1 MAETESRLE
10 QRELP
15 LPMSGVE
22 DAIVINDRCAL
33 RVEQEHR
40 VVVVAGVVVA
50 HFADDDPAERAYAM
64 VSLVER
70 GWADQNDVA
79 RAFDVSARTV
89 RRCQRRYDDAGIV
102 GLGRGPGYPSGRPR
116 AVLGERTL
124 RRLKGEGHSNRVIA
138 HRLGISEKAVRKRL
152 RRLGWKPP
160 PAPEQRALPLASAAP
175 AGADPNLSASSS
187 APPQAPPEPASAAP
201 AGADPNLSAS
211 SSAPPQ
217 APPEPASSAPP
228 GADPNLSA
236 SSSAPPQA
244 PPEPASSAPPGA
256 DPNLSASSSA
266 PPRTPLEPASSA
278 PPGAD
283 PNLSASSSAP
293 VATPAATTRSADTD
307 PMDRRFDRFLAHMGL
322 LDDAVP
328 LFASALRVPNAGVLL
343 ALPSLVASGVLDAAD
358 RVYGSI
364 GPAFY
369 GLRTT
374 LLTLLFMAL
383 WRIKRPEGLKER
395 SPPELGRVLG
405 LDRAPEVKT
414 VRRKLTRLSRIGG
427 AERLGRL
434 VAERRVA
441 SLGQALGLLYVDGHV
456 RVYHGK
462 RELPKAHVTRLR
474 ISMPATTDYW
484 VNDQRGDPLFVVT
497 AEANAGLT
505 KVLPKLLDDVRG
517 VVGERRVTLV
527 FDRGGWSPKLFQKL
541 IARGF
546 DILTYRKGRIPPV
559 PEAEFTEH
567 EGEIDGRIVRYQ
579 LADQKVSL
587 LKGKLLLRQVTR
599 LSNGHQTHVITSRT
613 DLSALDVAHRMF
625 ERWRQENFFKYMRE
639 ELLLD
644 ALVDYQIEPDDAER
658 DVPNPVFAALDVQR
672 RAARGEISRLQAEYG
687 EAALHNP
694 EQRRPSMRGFK
705 IAHATLAKK
714 IQEQRRHL
722 LDLEQARAAVPRR
735 IPVGQ
740 RTAGEVIKLSTER
753 KHLTNVLKMIAYQAE
768 SDLLRAVTPHYKRA
782 EDEGRTLLHAAFASA
797 ADLEVTA
804 TELRVTLA
812 PQSSAHRSKAVA
824 ALCDALNA
832 STTTFPGTTLALRYA
847 VAEPLPAPS
856 PTGR

>member
-1 MAETESRLE
+1 MADTENRAE

-15 LPMSGVE
+15 LPVTSAAS
-22 DAIVINDRCAL
+22 AIVINDRCVL
-33 RVEQEHR
+33 RVEQEQS

-50 HFADDDPAERAYAM
+50 HFTKDDPMERAYAM

-79 RAFDVSARTV
+79 RVFGVSTRTV
-89 RRCQRRYDDAGIV
+89 RRCERRYEDEGMA

-116 AVLGERTL
+116 GRSGERV
-124 RRLKGEGHSNRVIA
+124 RRLKDMGQSNRVIA
-138 HRLGISEKAVRKRL
+138 HGLGISEKAVRKRL

-160 PAPEQRALPLASAAP
+160 APEQKALPLAATAP
-175 AGADPNLSASSS
+175 AGADPNLSASSN
-187 APPQAPPEPASAAP
+187 APPPEPPEPASAAP

-211 SSAPPQ
+211 SSTPAPEPS
-217 APPEPASSAPP
+217 EPASSAPA

-236 SSSAPPQA
+236 SSSTPA
-244 PPEPASSAPPGA
+244 PAS
-256 DPNLSASSSA
+256 
-266 PPRTPLEPASSA
+266 
-278 PPGAD
+278 
-283 PNLSASSSAP
+283 
-293 VATPAATTRSADTD
+293 AATTRSFDTD
-307 PMDRRFDRFLAHMGL
+307 PMDRRFDRFLAHVGL
-322 LDDAVP
+322 LDDAAP

-343 ALPSLVASGVLDAAD
+343 AVPSLVASGVLDVAD
-358 RVYGSI
+358 QVYGSI

-383 WRIKRPEGLKER
+383 WRIKRPEGLKEQ
-395 SPPELGRVLG
+395 PPHELGRVLG

-441 SLGQALGLLYVDGHV
+441 SLGQTLGLLYIDGHV

-462 RELPKAHVTRLR
+462 RTLPKAHVTRLR

-484 VNDQRGDPLFVVT
+484 VNDQRGDPLLVVT

-505 KVLPKLLDDVRG
+505 KVLPALLEDVRG
-517 VVGERRVTLV
+517 IVGERRVTIV

-541 IARGF
+541 IAQGF
-546 DILTYRKGRIPPV
+546 DILTYRKGRVPPI
-559 PEAEFTEH
+559 PEAAFTEH
-567 EGEIDGRIVRYQ
+567 KGEIDGRSVSYQ
-579 LADQKVSL
+579 LADQEVSL
-587 LKGKLLLRQVTR
+587 LKGKLVLRQVTR

-613 DLSALDVAHRMF
+613 DLSALEVAYRMF
-625 ERWRQENFFKYMRE
+625 DRWRQENFFKYMRE

-644 ALVDYQIEPDDAER
+644 ALVDYQIEPDDPAR
-658 DVPNPVFAALDVQR
+658 DVPNPAWAALDAER
-672 RAARGEISRLQAEYG
+672 RAARAEISRLQAEYG

-694 EQRRPSMRGFK
+694 EQQRPSMRGFK
-705 IAHATLAKK
+705 IAHAAMSKK
-714 IQEQRRHL
+714 IHEQQRRL
-722 LDLEQARAAVPRR
+722 LELEQKRAAVPRR

-768 SDLLRAVTPHYKRA
+768 SDLFRAVAPHYKRA
-782 EDEGRTLLHAAFASA
+782 EDEGRTLLHAAFASS
-797 ADLEVTA
+797 ADLEVTP

-812 PQSSAHRSKAVA
+812 PQSSAHRSKAIA

-832 STTTFPGTTLALRYA
+832 TATTFPGTLLVVRYA
-847 VAEPLPAPS
+847 VADPGQAAP
-856 PTGR
+856 PTGG

>member
-1 MAETESRLE
+1 MAETERRPE

-15 LPMSGVE
+15 LPVSGAAG
-22 DAIVINDRCAL
+22 AIVINDRCVL

-40 VVVVAGVVVA
+40 VVIVAGVVVA
-50 HFADDDPAERAYAM
+50 HFADDDPVERAYAM

-70 GWADQNDVA
+70 GWADQNDAA
-79 RAFDVSARTV
+79 RAFDVSVRTV
-89 RRCQRRYDDAGIV
+89 RRCQRRYEEAGIA

-116 AVLGERTL
+116 VVLGERTL

-152 RRLGWKPP
+152 QRLGWKP

-175 AGADPNLSASSS
+175 LGADPNLSASST
-187 APPQAPPEPASAAP
+187 ALPETPLEPASAAP
-201 AGADPNLSAS
+201 LGADPNLSAS
-211 SSAPPQ
+211 SNAP
-217 APPEPASSAPP
+217 A
-228 GADPNLSA
+228 
-236 SSSAPPQA
+236 
-244 PPEPASSAPPGA
+244 
-256 DPNLSASSSA
+256 
-266 PPRTPLEPASSA
+266 T
-278 PPGAD
+278 
-283 PNLSASSSAP
+283 
-293 VATPAATTRSADTD
+293 TPAAMTRSADTD

-322 LDDAVP
+322 LDDAAP
-328 LFASALRVPNAGVLL
+328 LFASAPRVPNAGVLL
-343 ALPSLVASGVLDAAD
+343 AVPSLVASGVLDAAD
-358 RVYGSI
+358 QVYGSI

-383 WRIKRPEGLKER
+383 WRIKRPEALKER

-441 SLGQALGLLYVDGHV
+441 ALGQAIGLLYVDGHV

-541 IARGF
+541 IAQGF
-546 DILTYRKGRIPPV
+546 DILTYRKGRIPLI

-567 EGEIDGRIVRYQ
+567 KGEIDGRCVRYL
-579 LADQKVSL
+579 LADQEVSL
-587 LKGKLLLRQVTR
+587 LKGKLVMRQVTR
-599 LSNGHQTHVITSRT
+599 LSNGHQTPILTSRT
-613 DLSALDVAHRMF
+613 DLSALEIAYRMF
-625 ERWRQENFFKYMRE
+625 ERWRQENFFKYMRDE
-639 ELLLD
+639 MLLD

-658 DVPNPVFAALDVQR
+658 DVPNPAFVALDAQR
-672 RAARGEISRLQAEYG
+672 RAVRAEISRLQAEYG

-694 EQRRPSMRGFK
+694 EQQRPSMRGFK
-705 IAHATLAKK
+705 IAHAPLAKN
-714 IQEQRRHL
+714 IQKQRQRL
-722 LDLEQARAAVPRR
+722 IELEQARAAVPRR

-797 ADLEVTA
+797 ADFEVTPS
-804 TELRVTLA
+804 ELRVTLA

-824 ALCDALNA
+824 ALCEALNA
-832 STTTFPGTTLALRYA
+832 TATTFPGTTLALRYA
-847 VAEPLPAPS
+847 VAQPVPAPS
-856 PTGR
+856 ATGR